1 MDEGLSWLRKAE
13 DDLVLAVEATNP
25 GPEAGIDHGLN
36 QDPDPNLPVDHDPL
50 LLAGLELGPDPQNVE
65 GRAPGLANVDP
76 DRWKRKIRAP
86 IRDQRLAVEAVLP
99 KEVAPDPKPRT

>member
-36 QDPDPNLPVDHDPL
+36 QDPGMTCNL
-50 LLAGLELGPDPQNVE
+50 
-65 GRAPGLANVDP
+65 
-76 DRWKRKIRAP
+76 I
-86 IRDQRLAVEAVLP
+86 
-99 KEVAPDPKPRT
+99 